1 MSNDNKI
8 ESSSLKKKKKQKNN
22 NNYKNNAEKVKDDVD
37 EEPPLLLKD
46 LASDG
51 FASSSS
57 TQNALPPPP
66 DEENQNQQQQGG
78 EKVFGTGAAAER
90 PTLTQAPLIEV
101 EAYLVEDEEIEE
113 SGADGGDGGDNDVV
127 YDGVIETTELPW
139 WKQMRIYVLL
149 SIIFT
154 LIISMAFLLAVFL
167 NGPAPPVSS
176 VELSTNES
184 DSDQNEDGVPTSSV
198 SFNFA
203 VKSTAVA
210 AAHNISD
217 LIESFSYIFNYW

>member
-78 EKVFGTGAAAER
+78 EKVFGTGAATER

-113 SGADGGDGGDNDVV
+113 SGADGGDG
-127 YDGVIETTELPW
+127 
-139 WKQMRIYVLL
+139 
-149 SIIFT
+149 
-154 LIISMAFLLAVFL
+154 LAVAGGGL
-167 NGPAPPVSS
+167 WGGGPGH
-176 VELSTNES
+176 L
-184 DSDQNEDGVPTSSV
+184 
-198 SFNFA
+198 
-203 VKSTAVA
+203 A
-210 AAHNISD
+210 AALRD
-217 LIESFSYIFNYW
+217 DGAGRCAGGLGRRAAA